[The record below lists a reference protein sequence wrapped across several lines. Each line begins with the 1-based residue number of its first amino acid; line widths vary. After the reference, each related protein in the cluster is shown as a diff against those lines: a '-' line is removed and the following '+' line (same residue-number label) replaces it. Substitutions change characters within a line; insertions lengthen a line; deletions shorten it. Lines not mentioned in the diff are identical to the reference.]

1 MWVLIKKL
9 AKVWLNQVWSLVK
22 RLLGMWLRMRLAELM
37 RLGLGLLVLAMFLFI
52 LYLLGR

>member
-9 AKVWLNQVWSLVK
+9 AKIWLNQVWSLVK
-22 RLLGMWLRMRLAELM
+22 RLLGMWLRMRLAELV